1 MALMPNIKRQINKIG
16 VRFFLVLLLFSF
28 LGCSKVVSKQEL
40 LNYTLDSEN
49 GLLKKEEKSNSVVE
63 VLYRPNDL
71 MLLQE
76 IKGRSFDFSQIDSVK
91 KYFQGFSYFLL
102 RLSRNGK
109 EITIPYAANPVKF
122 NQANDYLGFGIGKDV
137 YLVQSRDTI
146 KVQDFIHTR
155 TFGSSP
161 SSDVL
166 FAFKTDLRKKSGQV
180 RFIFNDQQFELGLN
194 EFSFDISDIKST
206 PSIDLTH
213 N

>member
-1 MALMPNIKRQINKIG
+1 MPNIKRQINKIG

-102 RLSRNGK
+102 
-109 EITIPYAANPVKF
+109 
-122 NQANDYLGFGIGKDV
+122 
-137 YLVQSRDTI
+137 
-146 KVQDFIHTR
+146 
-155 TFGSSP
+155 
-161 SSDVL
+161 
-166 FAFKTDLRKKSGQV
+166 
-180 RFIFNDQQFELGLN
+180 
-194 EFSFDISDIKST
+194 
-206 PSIDLTH
+206 
-213 N
+213 